1 VHLYAALSNYDHPG
15 GKERMDEILT
25 AREAATLLKV
35 HKRTV
40 YRLAE
45 EGIIPGSRIGH
56 RWRFS
61 KANILA
67 LVKSQSAVSPAED
80 ASAAKVSELSE

>member
-1 VHLYAALSNYDHPG
+1 
-15 GKERMDEILT
+15 MDEILT
-25 AREAATLLKV
+25 ATEAAELLKV

-45 EGIIPGSRIGH
+45 EGVIPGNRIGH

-61 KANILA
+61 KQNILA
-67 LVKSQSAVSPAED
+67 MVAKPEVQAAGESNGKSEAAVAVSD
-80 ASAAKVSELSE
+80 

>member
-1 VHLYAALSNYDHPG
+1 
-15 GKERMDEILT
+15 MDEILT
-25 AREAATLLKV
+25 ASEAAELLKV

-45 EGIIPGSRIGH
+45 EGVIPGNRIGH

-61 KANILA
+61 KQNILA
-67 LVKSQSAVSPAED
+67 MVAKPELQAASESNGKSEAAAV
-80 ASAAKVSELSE
+80 VSE

>member
-1 VHLYAALSNYDHPG
+1 
-15 GKERMDEILT
+15 MDEILT
-25 AREAATLLKV
+25 ATEAAELLKV

-45 EGIIPGSRIGH
+45 EGVIPGTRIGH

-61 KANILA
+61 KKNILA
-67 LVKSQSAVSPAED
+67 LVAKPEIEEAPAQRNPAVNE
-80 ASAAKVSELSE
+80 

>member
-1 VHLYAALSNYDHPG
+1 
-15 GKERMDEILT
+15 MDEILT
-25 AREAATLLKV
+25 ATEAAELLKV

-45 EGIIPGSRIGH
+45 EGVIPGTRIGH

-61 KANILA
+61 KKNILA
-67 LVKSQSAVSPAED
+67 LVAKPEVEESPAQRNPVVNE
-80 ASAAKVSELSE
+80 

>member
-1 VHLYAALSNYDHPG
+1 
-15 GKERMDEILT
+15 MDEILT
-25 AREAATLLKV
+25 ATEAAELLKV

-45 EGIIPGSRIGH
+45 EGVIPGTRIGH

-61 KANILA
+61 KNNILA
-67 LVKSQSAVSPAED
+67 LVSKPEGEEAAPTRDPAVSE
-80 ASAAKVSELSE
+80 

>member
-1 VHLYAALSNYDHPG
+1 
-15 GKERMDEILT
+15 MDEILT
-25 AREAATLLKV
+25 ASEAAALLKV

-45 EGIIPGSRIGH
+45 EGVIPGSRIGH

-61 KANILA
+61 RSNILA
-67 LVKSQSAVSPAED
+67 LVTKAGPGVLIEPIPGQATGLPE
-80 ASAAKVSELSE
+80 

>member
-1 VHLYAALSNYDHPG
+1 
-15 GKERMDEILT
+15 MDEILT
-25 AREAATLLKV
+25 ATEAAELLKV

-45 EGIIPGSRIGH
+45 EGVIPGTRIGH

-61 KANILA
+61 RKNILA
-67 LVKSQSAVSPAED
+67 LVAKPEVEEAPGPRNPAVNE
-80 ASAAKVSELSE
+80 

>member
-1 VHLYAALSNYDHPG
+1 
-15 GKERMDEILT
+15 MDEILT
-25 AREAATLLKV
+25 ASEAAELLKV

-45 EGIIPGSRIGH
+45 EGIIPGNRIGH

-61 KANILA
+61 KQNILA
-67 LVKSQSAVSPAED
+67 MVAKPELQAASESNDKSEAAAAVSE
-80 ASAAKVSELSE
+80 

>member
-1 VHLYAALSNYDHPG
+1 
-15 GKERMDEILT
+15 MDEILT
-25 AREAATLLKV
+25 ASEAAELLKV

-45 EGIIPGSRIGH
+45 EGIIPGNRIGH

-61 KANILA
+61 KQNILA
-67 LVKSQSAVSPAED
+67 MVAKPELQAVSESHD
-80 ASAAKVSELSE
+80 KSEAAAVVSD

>member
-1 VHLYAALSNYDHPG
+1 
-15 GKERMDEILT
+15 MDEILT
-25 AREAATLLKV
+25 AEEAAELLKV

-45 EGIIPGSRIGH
+45 EGAIPGTRIGH

-61 KANILA
+61 KKNILDM
-67 LVKSQSAVSPAED
+67 VSKSEAEPA
-80 ASAAKVSELSE
+80 AAPAREPAGND

>member
-1 VHLYAALSNYDHPG
+1 
-15 GKERMDEILT
+15 MDEILT
-25 AREAATLLKV
+25 ASEAAALLKV

-45 EGIIPGSRIGH
+45 DGIIPGSRIGH

-61 KANILA
+61 KHNILA
-67 LVKSQSAVSPAED
+67 LVSKGENGSPDQTPIGTRGPGLPE
-80 ASAAKVSELSE
+80 

>member
-1 VHLYAALSNYDHPG
+1 
-15 GKERMDEILT
+15 MDEILT
-25 AREAATLLKV
+25 ASEAAALLKV

-45 EGIIPGSRIGH
+45 EGVIPGSRIGH

-61 KANILA
+61 KSNIMA
-67 LVKSQSAVSPAED
+67 LVSKAEPVSPAAPGAQRGPVLPE
-80 ASAAKVSELSE
+80 

>member
-1 VHLYAALSNYDHPG
+1 
-15 GKERMDEILT
+15 MDEILT
-25 AREAATLLKV
+25 ATEAAELLKV

-45 EGIIPGSRIGH
+45 GGVIPGTRIGH

-61 KANILA
+61 KKNILA
-67 LVKSQSAVSPAED
+67 LVAKPELEEAPAPRNPAVNG
-80 ASAAKVSELSE
+80 